1 MVWLG
6 SCPLTNSVLRF
17 PWKINLINFIYSFIR
32 IINWWAQAIARTS
45 PRWNAPSITQTSPMP
60 SSSRSTTREWSK
72 QSWEYRKKNT
82 ILGRTLSARKI
93 LARVT
98 FSFPWSTISL
108 PKVSVVLVAPLTY
121 FYHLFSCNLRISPTF
136 WPKRSII
143 GREARANSRNKNSG
157 IFSMLSWTPKWAQDL
172 QTLKLAISD
181 PKIFSSTTKVR

>member
-1 MVWLG
+1 MTWPG

-45 PRWNAPSITQTSPMP
+45 LRWNAPSVTPTSPMP

-82 ILGRTLSARKI
+82 I

-121 FYHLFSCNLRISPTF
+121 FYHLFSCNLRISPTS

-143 GREARANSRNKNSG
+143 GREARVNSRSKNSG
-157 IFSMLSWTPKWAQDL
+157 ISSMLSWTPKWAQDL

-181 PKIFSSTTKVR
+181 PKTFSSMTKVR